1 MVVVLASIVVVVV
14 VVAAVLLSVFW
25 GQYLAMWPIC
35 LHPSTSGV
43 SLTPSLSFADPR

>member
-1 MVVVLASIVVVVV
+1 MVVVLASIAVV